1 MINKR
6 NIITISISLLVLLFI
21 NLFSDVKVEY
31 LTMSL
36 TEYRN
41 FSLNCGTVYD
51 ILVNRVEYTDKALRM
66 NQAVC
71 FNNAV
76 LRVFNTVFGTIFI
89 LLSLWIGIRYIRN
102 RSEREDITDLLT
114 ILKLRN
120 KS

>member
-6 NIITISISLLVLLFI
+6 NIITISISFLALLFI
-21 NLFSDVKVEY
+21 NLFSDVKVDY

-36 TEYRN
+36 TEYKN
-41 FSLNCGTVYD
+41 VSLNCGTVYD

-76 LRVFNTVFGTIFI
+76 LRVFNTFFGTIFI
-89 LLSLWIGIRYIRN
+89 LLALWIGIRFVRN

>member
-1 MINKR
+1 M
-6 NIITISISLLVLLFI
+6 LLFI

-36 TEYRN
+36 TEYKN

-76 LRVFNTVFGTIFI
+76 LRVLI
-89 LLSLWIGIRYIRN
+89 LFLEQFLYYCRYG
-102 RSEREDITDLLT
+102 SELGM
-114 ILKLRN
+114 
-120 KS
+120 

>member
-6 NIITISISLLVLLFI
+6 NIITISISLLLLLFI

-51 ILVNRVEYTDKALRM
+51 ILVNRVEYTDK
-66 NQAVC
+66 
-71 FNNAV
+71 
-76 LRVFNTVFGTIFI
+76 
-89 LLSLWIGIRYIRN
+89 LLLIYLCQPLIGN
-102 RSEREDITDLLT
+102 LSKPAKQKDEVAD
-114 ILKLRN
+114 
-120 KS
+120 